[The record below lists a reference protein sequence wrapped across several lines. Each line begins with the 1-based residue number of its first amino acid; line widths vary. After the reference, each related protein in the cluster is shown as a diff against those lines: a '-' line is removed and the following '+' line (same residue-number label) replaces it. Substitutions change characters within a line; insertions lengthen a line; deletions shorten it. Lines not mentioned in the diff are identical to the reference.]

1 MNFRNILSEIEK
13 TDPEV
18 YERLSTRRGALS
30 SFGSKVALA
39 ALPLALGSMFKKAYG
54 KNTDAV
60 VDALNL
66 ALEFEYFQYTYYRQ
80 GNNTTSLIPAND
92 AAGFKVIENHEK
104 QHVNFLNATIT
115 AMGAVPF
122 TPKNFTDPTTIAPY
136 VPAAYD
142 FTASGAYQPFADY
155 KTFLLLAQVFEDTGI
170 RAIAGQM
177 PAISPNNE
185 LLIQAFQLQAAE
197 ARHSAFIRRIRRI
210 APILAPEEPA
220 PWINN
225 NIPPTIPFQPVYL
238 SEDNVEHEG
247 VVVLNLPNNFSTD
260 GKIPQISATAAF
272 DEVLAKDKA
281 LAIIKPYKKP

>member
-18 YERLSTRRGALS
+18 YERLSTRRNALS
-30 SFGSKVALA
+30 SFGSKVAVA
-39 ALPLALGSMFKKAYG
+39 ALPLALGAMFKKAYG
-54 KNTDAV
+54 KTTDAV
-60 VDALNL
+60 VDALNV
-66 ALEFEYFQYTYYRQ
+66 ALEFEYLEYTYYRQ
-80 GNNTTSLIPAND
+80 GNNTTSLIPSTD
-92 AAGFKVIENHEK
+92 APGFKVIENHEK

-122 TPKNFTDPTTIAPY
+122 TPKNFTDPTTLAPY

-142 FTASGAYQPFADY
+142 FTSGGTYHPFADY

-177 PAISPNNE
+177 PALSTNNE

-197 ARHSAFIRRIRRI
+197 ARHSAFIRHVRRI

-225 NIPPTIPFQPVYL
+225 NIPPTIPFQPAYVG
-238 SEDNVEHEG
+238 EDRVEQEG
-247 VVVLNLPNNFSTD
+247 VVILSLPNSFSD
-260 GKIPQISATAAF
+260 NGSIPQISATAAF
-272 DEVLAKDKA
+272 DEPLDKDKVM
-281 LAIIKPYKKP
+281 AIIKPYKK